1 MKRSFK
7 SILLSTLVLVS
18 ANAADKFNNIT
29 ENYLNTN
36 ASLNVRTV
44 IAQDPQT
51 SSKVLKFLTQD
62 SNALVRKYA
71 KDNLK

>member
-36 ASLNVRTV
+36 ASINVRTV